1 MSSIEFFFM
10 LPVPNSDLMT
20 LNLLLR
26 DLISNTDNLIVT
38 DEYSDSL
45 RIKRKNV
52 LTHLYC
58 SLLKTKIPYHEL
70 MLSQVLH
77 LRSIAKR
84 ALKVEGTGIPKF
96 LVRVDDYPRWDKTS
110 DEFLQFHKIMHE
122 NEVPYLIG
130 VTPFPSRNPLDTKYQ
145 DLEEIKNEDLKI
157 LAKLQNSGVE
167 IAMHGVTHQTVSS
180 IRHSEIVG
188 VNKKVLENRLSKGIE
203 KLQSNNLGTEIF
215 IPPFNTFDLN
225 SVEILSKYFK
235 VICGGPE
242 SVLYVGLKLSPSFID
257 KTLYLPSYYPAYGVA
272 KDMISFVEK
281 VKMLHDPVIVPLTLH
296 WAWEANNDFS
306 NIAALCKC
314 IRGHVTSWK
323 DYLSTALDSQQA

>member
-1 MSSIEFFFM
+1 MSLIEFFFM
-10 LPVPNSDLMT
+10 LPVQNSDLMT

-26 DLISNTDNLIVT
+26 DLISNADNFIVT

-58 SLLKTKIPYHEL
+58 SLLKKKIPYHEL
-70 MLSQVLH
+70 VLSQVLH

-122 NEVPYLIG
+122 NEVPYLLG

-188 VNKKVLENRLSKGIE
+188 VNKKVLENRLSKGIK

-225 SVEILSKYFK
+225 SMEILSKYFK

-257 KTLYLPSYYPAYGVA
+257 KTLYLPSYYPAYGTA
-272 KDMISFVEK
+272 EEILPFVEK
-281 VKMLHDPVIVPLTLH
+281 VKKIQDYVIVPLTLH
-296 WAWEANNDFS
+296 WSWEANSGFRQVEK
-306 NIAALCKC
+306 LCQTLQ
-314 IRGHVTSWK
+314 GSTVSWR
-323 DYLSTALDSQQA
+323 SFVAPAPE